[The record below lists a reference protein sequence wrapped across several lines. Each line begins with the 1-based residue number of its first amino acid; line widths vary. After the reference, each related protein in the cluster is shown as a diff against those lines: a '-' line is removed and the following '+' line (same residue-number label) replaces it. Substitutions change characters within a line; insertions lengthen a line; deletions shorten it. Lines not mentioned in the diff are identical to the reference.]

1 MHGTVEP
8 ALASAA
14 GQQRSPLLTLW
25 DWSRVG
31 VLMLLYV
38 LSLADRQVI
47 SLVIDPIKADLGI
60 TDLQMGLM
68 QGLAFSVIY
77 VIAGLPLGYATDRLQ
92 PRYIILGGVLF
103 WSLCTIG
110 CGLATSFAVLFMFRI
125 GVAVGES
132 SLTPAAHATMAR
144 SFPPD
149 RLGLPMSLYM
159 LSWQLGAGLAFV
171 TSGYVIHSLSGGGGQ
186 VLPVFGEVRSWQVP
200 FISLG
205 VPGAALALLALLLP
219 RFAPRKSRI
228 DAPGTGSIFS
238 DFVRRRAR
246 FLLCHYFAFAL
257 IAVCGNALMVW
268 GPAFYMRVWRL
279 PVHEVGLLFGAML
292 AIVGTTAMVGVG
304 WLADRL
310 YRHGMVDAHIRVPLI
325 ASALGLPCFVA
336 GWLAPDLLL
345 SVVLITIGAAAI
357 NSWGGPGAA
366 ALQLIAPHEL
376 RGRLTAGFIVVN
388 SLVGGAIGALG
399 PAWLTEKVFADP
411 QSLGQSLAIVSAVVM
426 ALALVLLAAALPLLR
441 RIVRE
446 DREALV
452 DRAANE
458 AVTMRAFGIPVTQ
471 TAQTGA
477 RV

>member
-14 GQQRSPLLTLW
+14 GQLRSPPLTLW
-25 DWSRVG
+25 DWTRVG
-31 VLMLLYV
+31 ILMLFYV

-77 VIAGLPLGYATDRLQ
+77 VVAGLPLGYATDRLQ

-103 WSLCTIG
+103 WSLSTIG
-110 CGLATSFAVLFMFRI
+110 CGLATSFAILFLCRI

-149 RLGLPMSLYM
+149 RLGLPMALYM

-171 TSGYVIHSLSGGGGQ
+171 ASGYVVHSLSGGGSQ
-186 VLPVFGEVRSWQVP
+186 VLPLFGEVRSWQVP
-200 FISLG
+200 FIALG

-219 RFAPRKSRI
+219 RFAPDKRRI
-228 DAPGTGSIFS
+228 DGPAIVSIPEFL
-238 DFVRRRAR
+238 RRRSR

-257 IAVCGNALMVW
+257 LAVCGNALMVW
-268 GPAFYMRVWRL
+268 GPAFYMRVWKL
-279 PVHEVGLLFGAML
+279 PVNEVGLLFGAML

-310 YRHGMVDAHIRVPLI
+310 HRHGMVDAHIRVTLVT
-325 ASALGLPCFVA
+325 SAMGVPCFVA
-336 GWLAPDLLL
+336 GWLVHDLLL
-345 SVVLITIGAAAI
+345 SIVLVAIGAAAI

-426 ALALVLLAAALPLLR
+426 ALALMLLAAALPLLR

-471 TAQTGA
+471 VAQTGA
-477 RV
+477 